1 MKIIKISANPNKMI
15 AIDPNAKADP
25 NVQMQN
31 YQSAMQAINDL
42 MRQVQIPNQLTMQ
55 FSKQLENNINAV
67 ATQYQLIGLAQ
78 SIDISALV
86 QTFKAKVSEKMDE
99 IILNSDNFNMLQ
111 NMGII
116 SSVNQLRDNNY
127 MNSQVTNINK
137 KIQEFSNNTM
147 PVNK

>member
-1 MKIIKISANPNKMI
+1 MKIIRISANPNKMI
-15 AIDPNAKADP
+15 AVDPNAKANP

-31 YQSAMQAINDL
+31 YQLAMQAINDL
-42 MRQVQIPNQLTMQ
+42 MKQVQIPNELAMQ
-55 FSKQLENNINAV
+55 FSKQLENNINSI

-86 QTFKAKVSEKMDE
+86 QTFKTKVSEKMDQ

-116 SSVNQLRDNNY
+116 SNIDQLRNNNY

-137 KIQEFSNNTM
+137 KIQEFSENTM
-147 PVNK
+147 PINK